1 MPLHLPIASARRPDV
16 DEERHD
22 HLAHLLL
29 EVALKGDG
37 SGRRPPTA
45 HRLLDPA
52 AVGEAAE
59 ESIARSAEFCAVI
72 R

>member
-1 MPLHLPIASARRPDV
+1 MPLHLPIASAAAPGV

-52 AVGEAAE
+52 AVGE